1 MVSTQPDWV
10 SLGEFSETWKNVLG
24 PQGKLRTPTPF
35 PASKENPED
44 KTIHGSWPLG
54 RDWLPYLQPRSSLS
68 RSRRVDRA
76 PTTPL
81 KTLTV
86 STVLGT

>member
-1 MVSTQPDWV
+1 MQPDWV
-10 SLGEFSETWKNVLG
+10 SLGEFSETWISVLG

-35 PASKENPED
+35 PASEEEPED
-44 KTIHGSWPLG
+44 KTIHESWPLG
-54 RDWLPYLQPRSSLS
+54 RVWLPQTQPRASLS
-68 RSRRVDRA
+68 RSTRVDRV

-86 STVLGT
+86 STVLST